1 MSQKL
6 TSSPRRLG
14 VAVGAGV
21 LLVALSFF
29 TVYGTAFGNPSPRN
43 LPVLVVGNAELAAQL
58 DAQDEFA
65 AETVASVDEARE
77 QLLDREAYGAIAPQ
91 DDGSISLLL
100 ASGKG
105 RSGAATLSTAVST
118 LAANSEVTVT
128 VEDVVPLS
136 DDNPGGSFEFYLVV
150 FLGLAGGAGASV
162 LSRVLHPVRGS
173 RGLIERVGFLA
184 AYTAVAA
191 TAFTVVAGVALG
203 ALPGEIPAL
212 FAVLWAYTFA
222 TSLALSGIQAAFG
235 TTAAIGASLL
245 LTVFG
250 NATAAGPVVREAL
263 PAFYQALHPFLPH
276 GAALDILRGV
286 QYFDGA
292 GIGAGILTLA
302 IWGGL
307 GLAALTVTAHRSRS
321 APDTRPDDGPRF
333 GEGPAE
339 TAVVPL

>member
-1 MSQKL
+1 MLHKL

-14 VAVGAGV
+14 VTVGAGV

-29 TVYGTAFGNPSPRN
+29 TVYGTAFGNPSPDD
-43 LPVLVVGNAELAAQL
+43 LPVLVVGNAELAAQI
-58 DAQDEFA
+58 DGQDEFA

-77 QLLDREAYGAIAPQ
+77 RLAERDAYGAIVPEN
-91 DDGSISLLL
+91 DGSIALLL

-118 LAANSEVTVT
+118 MAATIGTTMT

-136 DDNPGGSFEFYLVV
+136 EDNPGGSFEFYLIV
-150 FLGLAGGAGASV
+150 FLGLAGGTGASV
-162 LSRVLHPVRGS
+162 LARVLHPVRGS

-184 AYTAVAA
+184 AYTAIAA
-191 TAFTVVAGVALG
+191 TAFAVVAGVVLG
-203 ALPGEIPAL
+203 ALPGEIPGL
-212 FAVLWAYTFA
+212 LAVLWAYTF
-222 TSLALSGIQAAFG
+222 TSSLALSGIQAVFG

-245 LTVFG
+245 LTIFG
-250 NATAAGPVVREAL
+250 NATAAGPVVRQSL
-263 PAFYQALHPFLPH
+263 PAFYEALHPLLPH

-292 GIGAGILTLA
+292 GIGSGILTLA
-302 IWGGL
+302 LWGGL
-307 GLAALTVTAHRSRS
+307 GLAALTITAHRSRPES
-321 APDTRPDDGPRF
+321 QTWPDDGLRL
-333 GEGPAE
+333 GDGPVG